1 MGFLCLFLP
10 ASISIL
16 VSEKLQKEKRSNRDL
31 VISYLGYTFI
41 ITLIMNIIYYYIN
54 SSKINYFTEEIFTFG
69 FSIQYMLISL
79 GVAIAS
85 ACLLFIISKVVQ
97 IDIVVKERKRKRESK
112 KIYEEDL
119 QYFAKNYKRKH

>member
-1 MGFLCLFLP
+1 MGFLCLLLP

-54 SSKINYFTEEIFTFG
+54 SSKISYFTEEIFTFG

>member
-1 MGFLCLFLP
+1 MGFLCLLLP

-54 SSKINYFTEEIFTFG
+54 SSKISYFTEEIFTFG

-112 KIYEEDL
+112 KNYEEDL